1 MTDNNQN
8 NFSLEEF
15 FSDLSE
21 EQETPEAQLTPEQRR
36 EFEQRMDVVAERFL
50 FLMRDLKKETNQINN
65 RDSSLE
71 LETRQVNITLP
82 ASAWA
87 VVENIRDMFEI
98 QRDMGDAFPMSPE
111 HRRTLEFF
119 HEKTNDSP
127 MDEVLISQIVLEALF
142 AFASMMAEAE
152 ISRRISQAIA
162 TEDPGTI
169 KRTLQFIANA
179 LTGELPEEE

>member
-1 MTDNNQN
+1 MTDNNEN
-8 NFSLEEF
+8 GISLEKF

-21 EQETPEAQLTPEQRR
+21 DQEVLKDQLTPEQKR

-50 FLMRDLKKETNQINN
+50 FLMRDLKKETDQISN

-119 HEKTNDSP
+119 REKTNDSP
-127 MDEVLISQIVLEALF
+127 MDEVLISQTVLEAFF

-152 ISRRISQAIA
+152 IGRRISEAIA

-169 KRTLQFIANA
+169 KRTLQFIASA
-179 LTGELPEEE
+179 LTGELPEKE